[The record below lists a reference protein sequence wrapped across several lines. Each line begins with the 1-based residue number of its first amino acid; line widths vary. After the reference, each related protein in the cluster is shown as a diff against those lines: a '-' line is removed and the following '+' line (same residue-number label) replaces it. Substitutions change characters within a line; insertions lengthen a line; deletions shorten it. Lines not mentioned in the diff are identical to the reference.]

1 MARTVSRWVRFII
14 GDSAEPPTLREIP
27 INSVNGVGLDYPEED
42 VSAFQDAVKGVLS
55 GQPDCSITVTGPFD
69 TSAAVASAAS
79 GLAPTLS
86 GSHTIL
92 STVAGTNHTLPLGV
106 MIGMRAY
113 WTAATMPAF
122 VLNRTATAG
131 FICTAYDVHPDD
143 GTYSAT
149 FRVYPGSP
157 APAWGTALP
166 TSGA

>member
-14 GDSAEPPTLREIP
+14 GDDTEPPVLREIP
-27 INSVNGVGLDYPEED
+27 INSVNGVGLDYPDED

-69 TSAAVASAAS
+69 NAAAVASAGS
-79 GLAPTLS
+79 GAAPTLS

-92 STVAGTNHTLPLGV
+92 TTVAGTNHPLPLGV
-106 MIGMRAY
+106 LLGMQGY
-113 WTAATMPAF
+113 WTAAADPAF
-122 VLNRTATAG
+122 ILNRTTTSG

-149 FRVYPGSP
+149 FRVYPGSA

-166 TSGA
+166 TSA